1 MKVLWRIQT
10 SEKVEGGGGGGGVG
24 GGVSKKIFR
33 PFGPQFFLKIRGG
46 GWAPRAP
53 TLDPPLKS
61 SPNNTHKNR
70 EKWRVCVWYKNST
83 PPL

>member
-1 MKVLWRIQT
+1 MKVQWRIQT
-10 SEKVEGGGGGGGVG
+10 SEKVEGGGGV
-24 GGVSKKIFR
+24 GVSKKIFW

-70 EKWRVCVWYKNST
+70 EK
-83 PPL
+83 